1 MSSNDDLIKS
11 NSLSHLIDS
20 NTDKLSDP
28 LKVSIGV
35 NCDAHQFLK
44 PKIID
49 IFSRYNNKKKLVLK
63 EYKKPFTNKKLKLI
77 FKHDIPIYSSNQ
89 INSKSFKIMKNKQKQ
104 FYKGNINWL
113 INSLSYKRLDEN
125 INFKLDKDDN
135 ILPKILEANKN
146 YGKEKKIFKKKFYT
160 PRLIK
165 SQSENEKDFRV
176 TSGMLSI
183 KKLNQNRENKFRI
196 NSFMINPVKNSS
208 LIDEEEEYNNSLINL
223 NKDFTS
229 GKIINNKRK
238 INNYFIKRY
247 SNSAMINSLL
257 QRNSWVNKSNYSL
270 SKSNISDN
278 LINVSI
284 NNTIDTQRK
293 PSIIPNLKLSNNE
306 DKSHLSKRYYNF
318 LLNIKKNNNQI
329 IDINR
334 NIIVNCLIS
343 KIGKNL
349 RRDKIIFD
357 KNKKTIFELEKESSY
372 RRVKK
377 FENFINKL
385 YRQKT

>member
-11 NSLSHLIDS
+11 NNLSHLIDS

-28 LKVSIGV
+28 IKISIGV
-35 NCDAHQFLK
+35 NCNAHQFLK

-49 IFSRYNNKKKLVLK
+49 IFSKFNYKKKLVLK

-77 FKHDIPIYSSNQ
+77 FKHDAPIYSSNQ
-89 INSKSFKIMKNKQKQ
+89 INSKSFKIMKNKKKQ
-104 FYKGNINWL
+104 YYKGNINWL

-135 ILPKILEANKN
+135 ILPKILEVNKN
-146 YGKEKKIFKKKFYT
+146 SGKEKKILKKKIYT
-160 PRLIK
+160 PRLVG
-165 SQSENEKDFRV
+165 SQSEDEKNFRV

-183 KKLNQNRENKFRI
+183 KRLNQNRENKFKI
-196 NSFMINPVKNSS
+196 NSFMINPAKNNS
-208 LIDEEEEYNNSLINL
+208 LIDEEEEYNNSIINL
-223 NKDFTS
+223 NKDLTT

-238 INNYFIKRY
+238 VNNYFLKRY
-247 SNSAMINSLL
+247 PNSAIINSLL
-257 QRNSWVNKSNYSL
+257 QRNSCVNVSNYSL

-293 PSIIPNLKLSNNE
+293 LTKIPNLKISKNE

-334 NIIVNCLIS
+334 NIIVNSIIS

-357 KNKKTIFELEKESSY
+357 KNTKTIFELEKESSY

-377 FENFINKL
+377 FEDIINKL